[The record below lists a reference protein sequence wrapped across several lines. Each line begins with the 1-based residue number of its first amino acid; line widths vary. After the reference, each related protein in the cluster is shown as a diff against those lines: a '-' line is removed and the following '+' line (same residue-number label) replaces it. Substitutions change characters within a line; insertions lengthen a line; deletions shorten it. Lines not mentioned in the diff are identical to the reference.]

1 MTAAASTKIWSKS
14 YELDPDLA
22 EILALSHANTQV
34 YAKTLHAEQ
43 FTAPWSIL
51 HHQMFNAIDSGHKKI
66 AIAAPRGIGKTT
78 LARCLAQKSVLFRDV
93 QFICYISKSATFAEM
108 QTENI
113 KRELLSNRE
122 VRDLFGSIKISEN
135 PEIDEQFSKAA
146 WTAYGSTLVLP
157 RGAGQQVRG
166 LNWNNARPQ
175 LIIVDDLED
184 KKEVRNI
191 ANRQFLKDWF
201 FSDVMKSVN
210 MYLNDWRIVYIDTIK
225 HEDSLLANLISSD
238 DWLTLNLSLVDEN
251 FESLV
256 PEYMTTAEIL
266 IEKENHQKAGM
277 LDTFYMEYCNL
288 PISTEDA
295 VFKPDYINY
304 YKETDPEFLERL
316 RNDKIETI
324 ILCDPAKTV
333 KIHSAESAIVG
344 VGIDAEAGRYYVRD
358 IDAGKFYP
366 DEFYDKI
373 FNMAG
378 RLNCKVVGL
387 EVTSLNEFITQPF
400 KNEMFKRGHFVTLL
414 ELSAVGKKEE
424 RIAALAPLYRQGYVF
439 HNSNCCSDLEAQL
452 FSFPRSARFDIMD
465 SLAYLV
471 KMLEAG
477 SRYFQVPEHIDS
489 PLLEFEEV
497 GISKRMEEYDWRVL

>member
-1 MTAAASTKIWSKS
+1 MSDAAMNKIYSQGDEVDE
-14 YELDPDLA
+14 ELSN
-22 EILALSHANTQV
+22 ILSICHANTQV

-43 FTAPWSIL
+43 FVAPWSIL
-51 HHQMFNAIDSGHKKI
+51 HHQMFKLIDSGSRKI

-78 LARCLAQKSVLFRDV
+78 LAKCLAQKSILFRDV
-93 QFICYISKSATFAEM
+93 QFVCYISKSATAAEM

-113 KRELLSNRE
+113 KRELLSNKE
-122 VRDLFGSIKISEN
+122 VKELFGSIKISQN
-135 PEIDEQFSKAA
+135 PDMDEQFSKVA

-175 LIIVDDLED
+175 LIIIDDLED
-184 KKEVRNI
+184 KKEVRNP

-210 MYLNDWRIVYIDTIK
+210 MYLNDWRVIYIDTIK
-225 HEDSLLANLISSD
+225 HEDSLLSNLIDSE
-238 DWLTLNLSLVDEN
+238 DWDSLNLSLMDEN

-256 PEYMTTAEIL
+256 PEYMTTEEIL

-288 PISTEDA
+288 PISSEDA
-295 VFKPDYINY
+295 VFKPSYINY
-304 YKETDPEFLERL
+304 YKETDADFQGRL
-316 RNDKIETI
+316 RGDKIETV

-333 KIHSAESAIVG
+333 KLHSADSAIVA
-344 VGIDAEAGRYYVRD
+344 VGIDAEAGKYYVRD

-366 DEFYDKI
+366 DEFYEKI
-373 FNMAG
+373 FNMSA
-378 RLNCKVVGL
+378 RLNCKAVGI

-400 KNEMFKRGHFVTLL
+400 KNEMFKRGAFFTLI
-414 ELSAVGKKEE
+414 ELNAVGKKEE
-424 RIAALAPLYRQGYVF
+424 RIASLAPLYRQGYIY
-439 HNSNCCSDLEAQL
+439 HNSNCTSDLEAQL

-465 SLAYLV
+465 ALAYLV
-471 KMLEAG
+471 KMLEMG
-477 SRYFQVPEHIDS
+477 SRYFQVPEHVDD
-489 PLLEFEEV
+489 PYLEFEEV
-497 GISKRMEEYDWRVL
+497 GISRRMQEFDWRIL